1 MLVSCL
7 DQMMVQMMDV
17 MKADYYNKTMEDLV
31 ENWTRLITA
40 KVTNNWMRDLLVLDW
55 VVLIGYIKD
64 RL

>member
-1 MLVSCL
+1 MLVSYL
-7 DQMMVQMMDV
+7 NQMMVQMMDV